1 MSKMTMCGATANVET
16 HLRHLKIDYVAPA
29 SLTPSPGNPRMHS
42 PQQIQAIARCIETF
56 GFTAPLL
63 VDGSNGI
70 IAGHRR
76 LEAAKLLRLSEIP
89 VIHQEH
95 MTDAQVKA
103 YRIADNRLAERSTWD
118 ERGLALALQEL
129 QEMALEFD
137 LEVIGFDT
145 PEIDLRIQS
154 LDSPDEADAADE
166 FAEPGEVAV
175 SMVGDLWH
183 LGCHRLFCGSAL
195 DAEIYAALLGDQ
207 QAAAVFTDPPYNV
220 PINGHVSGKGRARH
234 REFAMASGEMDERE
248 FTAFLQTWM
257 QLTRRHMAEA
267 GVLFTCMDWRHLPE
281 TTTALSQAGD
291 ELINLC
297 VWVKSNGGMGS
308 LYRSRHELVLVSRPR
323 GTQHQNNVQ
332 LGAYGR
338 NRTNVWHYPGMN
350 SFVGRVRAR
359 GAEIHPTVKPIRMV
373 ADAILDVTSRGDIVL
388 DPFCGSGTTILAAER
403 TGRRGYGIELD
414 PLYIDLTIRRWQAM
428 TRQAA
433 KRADGRSFAEIEAER
448 TTAPELA

>member
-1 MSKMTMCGATANVET
+1 MSKLTMSGAAANVET
-16 HLRHLKIDYVAPA
+16 RLRHLTIDYVAPA
-29 SLTPSPGNPRMHS
+29 SLTPSPGNPRVHS

-63 VDGSNGI
+63 VDGNNEI
-70 IAGHRR
+70 IAGHGR

-89 VIHQEH
+89 VIHQGH

-166 FAEPGEVAV
+166 FAGPGEVAV

-195 DAEIYAALLGDQ
+195 DAEIYAALLGADQ
-207 QAAAVFTDPPYNV
+207 ASAVFSDPPYNV
-220 PINGHVSGKGRARH
+220 RIDGHVTGNGRVKH
-234 REFAMASGEMDERE
+234 REFAMAFGEMDADQ
-248 FTAFLQTWM
+248 FVAFLRTWVELARSAM
-257 QLTRRHMAEA
+257 TGA
-267 GVLFTCMDWRHLPE
+267 GVIFTCMDWRHLPE
-281 TTTALSQAGD
+281 ATTALTQAGD

-350 SFVGRVRAR
+350 SFVGRARAH

-373 ADAILDVTSRGDIVL
+373 ADAILDVTSRGDIIL

-414 PLYIDLTIRRWQAM
+414 PLYIDLTLRRWQDM
-428 TRQAA
+428 TKQVA
-433 KRADGRSFAEIEAER
+433 KLADGRSFAEVAAER
-448 TTAPELA
+448 TAA

>member
-1 MSKMTMCGATANVET
+1 MDKLTMSGATADVKT
-16 HLRHLKIDYVAPA
+16 HLRHLKVDYVAPA
-29 SLTPSPGNPRMHS
+29 SLTPSPSNPRVHS

-63 VDGSNGI
+63 VAGNNEI
-70 IAGHRR
+70 IAGHGR

-89 VIHQEH
+89 VIRREH
-95 MTDAQVKA
+95 LTDAQVKA

-118 ERGLALALQEL
+118 ERVLALVLQEL

-137 LEVIGFDT
+137 LEVIGFDA

-154 LDSPDEADAADE
+154 LDSPDEADAADAFE
-166 FAEPGEVAV
+166 GPEEVAI
-175 SMVGDLWH
+175 STPGDLWC
-183 LGCHRLFCGSAL
+183 LGPHRLLCGSAL
-195 DAEIYAALLGDQ
+195 DAELYAVLVGDE

-234 REFAMASGEMDERE
+234 REFAMASGEMDEGE

-323 GTQHQNNVQ
+323 GTQHRNNVQ

-350 SFVGRVRAR
+350 SFAGRARAR
-359 GAEIHPTVKPIRMV
+359 GADSHPTVKPIRMV
-373 ADAILDVTSRGDIVL
+373 ADAILDVTCRGDIVL

-403 TGRRGYGIELD
+403 TGRRGYGIELE
-414 PLYIDLTIRRWQAM
+414 PLYVDLTIRRWQDM
-428 TRQAA
+428 TKHVA
-433 KRADGRSFAEIEAER
+433 KLVDGRSFAEVAAGR
-448 TTAPELA
+448 TAA